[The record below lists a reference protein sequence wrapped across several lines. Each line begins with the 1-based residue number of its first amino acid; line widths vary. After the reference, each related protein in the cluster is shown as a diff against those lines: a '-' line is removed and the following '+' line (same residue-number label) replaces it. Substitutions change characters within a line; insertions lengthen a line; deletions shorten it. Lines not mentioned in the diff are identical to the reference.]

1 MNPIIRIP
9 IERRHANAIEG
20 LELLNSKI
28 AAGKMN
34 ARVII
39 IVPPMNDI
47 FRVINQNNPIKE
59 MMVNGHP
66 RPHFPN

>member
-1 MNPIIRIP
+1 MDPIIRIP
-9 IERRHANAIEG
+9 IERRHANAIER

-34 ARVII
+34 ARVIV
-39 IVPPMNDI
+39 IVPTMNDI
-47 FRVINQNNPIKE
+47 FRVINQNNPVTEI
-59 MMVNGHP
+59 MVKGHP